1 MSILKTFL
9 SAISSIDHFFLLSE
23 SFVNIIF
30 LQSRKQHIEKTRQ
43 LTIQTFIYYVT
54 YFGAIIVFRE
64 IVQHQ
69 EIWFVLEYEN
79 VYFREITLFFYKHKG
94 KLSLSSTCLRF
105 SQFEPKIILYVMLNF
120 KTYFMAWY
128 CVWYEHCNGLLWVA

>member
-54 YFGAIIVFRE
+54 YFGAIIVFRK
-64 IVQHQ
+64 IIQHK

-79 VYFREITLFFYKHKG
+79 VYFREITLFI
-94 KLSLSSTCLRF
+94 SIR
-105 SQFEPKIILYVMLNF
+105 VN
-120 KTYFMAWY
+120 
-128 CVWYEHCNGLLWVA
+128 WVEAQ